1 MAHSLAR
8 CDEMYLLSRGS
19 GETILFLHGIPTSC
33 RLWDGVIE
41 RMFGQFTC
49 MAVDLPGLG
58 RTAEAAQGFRQLEA
72 LAAKIED
79 LRIKCKVEKWHLVGH
94 DAGCAIAVH
103 YAHQFPDQVGRLA
116 LLTPSIFP
124 ELRPFSLFEMLRKR
138 FLGEAMA
145 PAINLLF
152 WELVM
157 RRVAEGNKDL
167 IEMVK
172 DFRAPFA
179 GFRGAWR
186 LMSLLRWGN
195 PIDVLGS
202 VPALLPQLLMPTLIV
217 HGATDPAVPTV
228 FATRAS
234 KLIPHSE
241 MVLLDAGHFLPMNEP
256 GRIADE
262 LLRFFGIHGDLLS
275 KWDEVAV
282 ATD

>member
-1 MAHSLAR
+1 MAHPHPR
-8 CDEMYLLSRGS
+8 CDDMYLLSRGS
-19 GETILFLHGIPTSC
+19 GQAILFLHGIPTSC
-33 RLWDGVIE
+33 HLWDGVIE
-41 RMFGQFTC
+41 KMFGQFTC

-58 RTAEAAQGFRQLEA
+58 RTAETAHGFRQLDA
-72 LAAKIED
+72 FVARIED

-103 YAHQFPDQVGRLA
+103 YAHQFPEHVGRLA

-124 ELRPFSLFEMLRKR
+124 ELRPFSLFEILRKR

-145 PAINLLF
+145 PAVNLLF

-157 RRVAEGNKDL
+157 RRVAHGNKDL

-172 DFRAPFA
+172 DFRAPFG

-186 LMSLLRWGN
+186 LMGLLRWGD

-202 VPALLPQLLMPTLIV
+202 IPAMLPQLLMPTLIV
-217 HGATDPAVPTV
+217 HGATDPAVPSA
-228 FATRAS
+228 FAARAS
-234 KLIPHSE
+234 KLIPNAQMILFDS
-241 MVLLDAGHFLPMNEP
+241 GHFLPMNEP
-256 GRIADE
+256 GHVANE
-262 LLRFFGIHGDLLS
+262 LARFFGSHENLLP